1 MVILTGRD
9 KCFDTPWIVI
19 RAGQRKSIRRG
30 REKNERLKL
39 LFRALA
45 GAEPT
50 EDDVLDVLSLVQ
62 PRPDPCQASLDR
74 ESLRPMAARLVK
86 TTVRDNTLIG
96 ELYVSKRKL
105 AAFLNAMGGEV
116 PEIFLDEDVSYGD
129 FLQIL
134 GDVVSFIPCIPSS
147 YALTLIECM
156 DVALAS

>member
-1 MVILTGRD
+1 
-9 KCFDTPWIVI
+9 VI
-19 RAGQRKSIRRG
+19 RDGQRKSIRRG

-45 GAEPT
+45 GSEPT

-62 PRPDPCQASLDR
+62 PRPEPCQASLDR

-86 TTVRDNTLIG
+86 TTVHNKALIG
-96 ELYVSKRKL
+96 ELSISKKKL

-116 PEIFLDEDVSYGD
+116 PEIFIDEDVSYGD

-134 GDVVSFIPCIPSS
+134 GDVVSLIPFIPNS
-147 YALTLIECM
+147 YSMTLIECM